1 MAISWIG
8 NIAHWASTRAIA
20 KLEASGC
27 AGRYAAALVGFFLAL
42 VLHEKIDLERIAL
55 FSTSLNCASAVGV
68 RLRGET
74 ATA

>member
-1 MAISWIG
+1 M
-8 NIAHWASTRAIA
+8 
-20 KLEASGC
+20 
-27 AGRYAAALVGFFLAL
+27 GFFLAL

-74 ATA
+74 ATAASVAAMPVQLGSPSAKRAVPCDGT